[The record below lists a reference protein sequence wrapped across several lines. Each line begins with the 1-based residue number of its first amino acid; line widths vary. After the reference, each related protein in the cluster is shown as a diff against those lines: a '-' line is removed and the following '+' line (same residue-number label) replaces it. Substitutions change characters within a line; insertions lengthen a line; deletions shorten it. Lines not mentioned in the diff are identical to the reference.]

1 MLYQRYKK
9 EFAMLIGL
17 VVALLFYFLN
27 PLSLA
32 PNAVAVLSIAFAMII
47 WWVLEAAPLA
57 VVALVPIVVFPM
69 LGIAGI
75 KEVTKSYSDSTIFL
89 FMGGFFIALAIE
101 KWNLH
106 KRIALN
112 IINLTGT
119 NGDRIILGFILATCF
134 LSLWL
139 SNTATTMMM
148 LPIAGS
154 VIHVITKHHNPDGNI
169 KNFSLVLMLSIAYA
183 SNFALGTIIGT
194 PPNVA
199 YVAHISERFNYT
211 IGFTDWML
219 VFMPLTIVMVFA
231 LYWVMVKWLY
241 PNRIT
246 HSVEGKAFIVSE
258 LKGLG
263 KMSLPEKR
271 VMIVFCTTVFFWVS
285 KDLINQFQKVILLDD
300 AMIAMAGG
308 LSLFIISSGLPS
320 AKPAA
325 SAKSEE
331 LVLLEEP
338 VLSDEENEDHNRL
351 LEWGDTSKM
360 AWGILMMFG
369 GGIALAKALEDANLL
384 EQLGSYIASFSSSNL
399 LVMILVVTTL
409 SVFLSEVMSNIA
421 QVIVLAPV
429 ISSVAIALNMDPLS
443 LGIPMTLGASVA
455 SMLPMGTPP
464 NAIVFASGHVKI
476 KDMMKT
482 GFVLNIVCIIIITL
496 FCWLLQPYLIK
507 LH

>member
-1 MLYQRYKK
+1 MIYQRYKK
-9 EFAMLIGL
+9 EIAMLIGL
-17 VVALLFYFLN
+17 VLALVFYFFN
-27 PLSLA
+27 PFSLA
-32 PNAVAVLSIAFAMII
+32 PKSVTVLSIAFAMIS

-57 VVALVPIVVFPM
+57 VVALVPVVVFPL
-69 LGIAGI
+69 LGIASI

-106 KRIALN
+106 KRIALG
-112 IINLTGT
+112 IINITGT

-154 VIHVITKHHNPDGNI
+154 VIHVINKHHNQEGNI

-211 IGFTDWML
+211 IGFVDWMI
-219 VFMPLTIVMVFA
+219 VFMPLTIVMIFG

-241 PNRIT
+241 PNKIS
-246 HSVEGKAFIVSE
+246 HSVEGKAFIQDE
-258 LKGLG
+258 LAKLG
-263 KMSLPEKR
+263 KISLPEKR
-271 VMIVFCTTVFFWVS
+271 VLIIFSITVFLWIT
-285 KDLINQFQKVILLDD
+285 KDLINGFQHIIQLDD

-308 LSLFIISSGLPS
+308 LTLFLISSGTKQHEDPTNK
-320 AKPAA
+320 AV
-325 SAKSEE
+325 EE
-331 LVLLEEP
+331 STNYP
-338 VLSDEENEDHNRL
+338 VENPNRL
-351 LEWGDTSKM
+351 LEWEDTSKM
-360 AWGILMMFG
+360 AWGILLMFG

-384 EQLGSYIASFSSSNL
+384 QQLGSYIASFSSTNL
-399 LVMILVVTTL
+399 LLMILVVTTL
-409 SVFLSEVMSNIA
+409 SVFLSEVMSNVA

-476 KDMMKT
+476 KDMIKT
-482 GFVLNIVCIIIITL
+482 GFVLNIICIITITL
-496 FCWLLQPYLIK
+496 FCWLLQPYLIQ

>member
-1 MLYQRYKK
+1 MIYQRYKK
-9 EFAMLIGL
+9 EIAMLIGL
-17 VVALLFYFLN
+17 AIAMLFYFFN
-27 PLSLA
+27 PFSLA
-32 PNAVAVLSIAFAMII
+32 PKSVAVLSVAFAMIS

-57 VVALVPIVVFPM
+57 VVALVPIVVFPL
-69 LGIAGI
+69 LGITTV
-75 KEVTKSYSDSTIFL
+75 KEVTKSYSDSTVFL

-106 KRIALN
+106 KRIALG
-112 IINLTGT
+112 IINITGT
-119 NGDRIILGFILATCF
+119 NGNQIILGFIIATCF

-154 VIHVITKHHNPDGNI
+154 VIHVITKHHNKDGNI

-199 YVAHISERFNYT
+199 YVAHISERFNYI
-211 IGFTDWML
+211 IGFTDWMI
-219 VFMPLTIVMVFA
+219 VFMPLTIVMTFG

-241 PNRIT
+241 PNKIS
-246 HSVEGKAFIVSE
+246 HSAEGKAFIQEE
-258 LKGLG
+258 LAKLG
-263 KMSLPEKR
+263 KISLPEKR
-271 VMIVFCTTVFFWVS
+271 VLIIFVITVFLWIT
-285 KDLINQFQKVILLDD
+285 KDMINGFQKAIVLDD
-300 AMIAMAGG
+300 AIIAMAGG
-308 LSLFIISSGLPS
+308 LTLFIVS
-320 AKPAA
+320 AGTKEVIAA
-325 SAKSEE
+325 T
-331 LVLLEEP
+331 
-338 VLSDEENEDHNRL
+338 ENEDESQNRL
-351 LEWGDTSKM
+351 LEWQDTSKM
-360 AWGILMMFG
+360 AWGILLMFG

-384 EQLGSYIASFSSSNL
+384 QQLGSYIASFSSTNL
-399 LVMILVVTTL
+399 LLMILVVTTL
-409 SVFLSEVMSNIA
+409 SVFLSEVMSNVA

-429 ISSVAIALNMDPLS
+429 ISSIAIALKMDPLS

-476 KDMMKT
+476 KDMIKT
-482 GFVLNIVCIIIITL
+482 GFVLNIICIIIITL

>member
-17 VVALLFYFLN
+17 AVALLFYFLN
-27 PLSLA
+27 PFSLA
-32 PNAVAVLSIAFAMII
+32 PKAIAVLSIAFAMII

-69 LGIAGI
+69 LGIASV

-106 KRIALN
+106 KRIALS

-199 YVAHISERFNYT
+199 YVAHISERFNYS

-246 HSVEGKAFIVSE
+246 HSAEGKAYIVSE

-271 VMIVFCTTVFFWVS
+271 VLIVFCTTVFFWVT

-320 AKPAA
+320 AKTQELVNT
-325 SAKSEE
+325 EE
-331 LVLLEEP
+331 LVLVAEPTIIEE
-338 VLSDEENEDHNRL
+338 EAENHNRL
-351 LEWGDTSKM
+351 LEWADTSKM

-384 EQLGSYIASFSSSNL
+384 QQLGSYIASFSSSNL
-399 LVMILVVTTL
+399 LLMILVVTTL

>member
-1 MLYQRYKK
+1 MIYQRYKK
-9 EFAMLIGL
+9 EIAMLIGL
-17 VVALLFYFLN
+17 VLALLFYFFN
-27 PLSLA
+27 PFSLA
-32 PNAVAVLSIAFAMII
+32 PKSVAVLSVAFAMIS

-57 VVALVPIVVFPM
+57 VVALVPIVVFPL
-69 LGIAGI
+69 LGITTV
-75 KEVTKSYSDSTIFL
+75 KEVTKSYSDSTVFL

-106 KRIALN
+106 KRIALG
-112 IINLTGT
+112 IINITGT
-119 NGDRIILGFILATCF
+119 NGNQIILGFIIATCF

-154 VIHVITKHHNPDGNI
+154 VIHVITKHHNKDGNI

-199 YVAHISERFNYT
+199 YVAHISERFNYI
-211 IGFTDWML
+211 IGFTDWMI
-219 VFMPLTIVMVFA
+219 VFMPLTIVMTFG

-241 PNRIT
+241 PNKIS
-246 HSVEGKAFIVSE
+246 HSAEGKAFIQEE
-258 LKGLG
+258 LAKLG
-263 KMSLPEKR
+263 KISLPEKR
-271 VMIVFCTTVFFWVS
+271 VLIIFVITVFLWIT
-285 KDLINQFQKVILLDD
+285 KDMINGFQKAIVLDD
-300 AMIAMAGG
+300 SIIAMAGG
-308 LSLFIISSGLPS
+308 LTLFIVS
-320 AKPAA
+320 AGTKEVIAA
-325 SAKSEE
+325 T
-331 LVLLEEP
+331 
-338 VLSDEENEDHNRL
+338 ENEDDSQNRL
-351 LEWGDTSKM
+351 LEWQDTSKM
-360 AWGILMMFG
+360 AWGILLMFG

-384 EQLGSYIASFSSSNL
+384 QQLGSYIASFSSTNL
-399 LVMILVVTTL
+399 LLMILVVTTL
-409 SVFLSEVMSNIA
+409 SVFLSEVMSNVA

-429 ISSVAIALNMDPLS
+429 ISSVAIALKMDPLS

-476 KDMMKT
+476 KDMIKT
-482 GFVLNIVCIIIITL
+482 GFVLNIICIIIITL

>member
-1 MLYQRYKK
+1 MIYQRYKK
-9 EFAMLIGL
+9 EIAMLIGL
-17 VVALLFYFLN
+17 VLALLFYFFN
-27 PLSLA
+27 PFSLA
-32 PNAVAVLSIAFAMII
+32 PKSVAVLSVAFAMIS

-57 VVALVPIVVFPM
+57 VVALVPIVVFPL
-69 LGIAGI
+69 LGITTV
-75 KEVTKSYSDSTIFL
+75 KEVTKSYSDSTVFL

-106 KRIALN
+106 KRIALG
-112 IINLTGT
+112 IINITGT
-119 NGDRIILGFILATCF
+119 NGNQIILGFIIATCF

-154 VIHVITKHHNPDGNI
+154 VIHVITKHHNKDGNI

-199 YVAHISERFNYT
+199 YVAHISERFNYI
-211 IGFTDWML
+211 IGFTDWMI
-219 VFMPLTIVMVFA
+219 VFMPLTIVMTFG

-241 PNRIT
+241 PNKIS
-246 HSVEGKAFIVSE
+246 HSAEGKAFIQEE
-258 LKGLG
+258 LAKLG
-263 KMSLPEKR
+263 KISLPEKR
-271 VMIVFCTTVFFWVS
+271 VLIIFVITVFLWIT
-285 KDLINQFQKVILLDD
+285 KDMINGFQKAIVLDD
-300 AMIAMAGG
+300 AIIAMAGG
-308 LSLFIISSGLPS
+308 LTLFIVS
-320 AKPAA
+320 AGSAA
-325 SAKSEE
+325 SINANFTAADKLETDVSKESEAT
-331 LVLLEEP
+331 P
-338 VLSDEENEDHNRL
+338 QSRL
-351 LEWGDTSKM
+351 LEWEDTSKM
-360 AWGILMMFG
+360 AWGILLMFG

-384 EQLGSYIASFSSSNL
+384 QQLGSYIASFSSTNL
-399 LVMILVVTTL
+399 LLMILVVTTL
-409 SVFLSEVMSNIA
+409 SVFLSEVMSNVA

-429 ISSVAIALNMDPLS
+429 ISSVAIALKMDPLS

-476 KDMMKT
+476 KDMIKT
-482 GFVLNIVCIIIITL
+482 GFVLNIICIIIITL

>member
-17 VVALLFYFLN
+17 AVALLFYFLN
-27 PLSLA
+27 PFSLA
-32 PNAVAVLSIAFAMII
+32 PKAIAVLSIAFAMII

-69 LGIAGI
+69 LGIASV

-154 VIHVITKHHNPDGNI
+154 VIHVITKHHNPDGSI

-199 YVAHISERFNYT
+199 YVAHISERFNYS

-246 HSVEGKAFIVSE
+246 HSAEGKAYIVSE

-271 VMIVFCTTVFFWVS
+271 VLIVFCTTVFFWVT

-320 AKPAA
+320 AKTQELVNT
-325 SAKSEE
+325 EE
-331 LVLLEEP
+331 LVLVAEPTIIEE
-338 VLSDEENEDHNRL
+338 EAENHNRL
-351 LEWGDTSKM
+351 LEWADTSKM

-384 EQLGSYIASFSSSNL
+384 QQLGSYIASFSSSNL
-399 LVMILVVTTL
+399 LLMILIVTTL

>member
-9 EFAMLIGL
+9 EMAMLIGL
-17 VVALLFYFLN
+17 AIALAFYFFN
-27 PLSLA
+27 PFLLA
-32 PNAVAVLSIAFAMII
+32 PKSVTVLSVAFAMIS
-47 WWVLEAAPLA
+47 WWILEAAPLA
-57 VVALVPIVVFPM
+57 VVALVPIVVFPL
-69 LGIAGI
+69 LGIATV
-75 KEVTKSYSDSTIFL
+75 KEVTKAYSDSTVFL

-106 KRIALN
+106 KRIALG
-112 IINLTGT
+112 IINITGT

-154 VIHVITKHHNPDGNI
+154 VIHVITKHHNKEGNI

-211 IGFTDWML
+211 IGFVDWML
-219 VFMPLTIVMVFA
+219 VFMPLTVVMIFG

-241 PNRIT
+241 PNKIS
-246 HSVEGKAFIVSE
+246 HSVEGKAFIQDE
-258 LKGLG
+258 LAKLG
-263 KMSLPEKR
+263 KISLPEKR
-271 VMIVFCTTVFFWVS
+271 VLIIFLITVFLWIT
-285 KDLINQFQKVILLDD
+285 KDLINGFQNIIQLDD
-300 AMIAMAGG
+300 AIIAMAGG
-308 LSLFIISSGLPS
+308 LTLFIVS
-320 AKPAA
+320 AGTAA
-325 SAKSEE
+325 SAKANLIGADNLKREFSKESEI
-331 LVLLEEP
+331 VF
-338 VLSDEENEDHNRL
+338 STRL
-351 LEWGDTSKM
+351 LEWEDTSKM
-360 AWGILMMFG
+360 AWGILLMFG

-384 EQLGSYIASFSSSNL
+384 QQLGSYIASFSSSNL
-399 LVMILVVTTL
+399 LLMILVVTTL
-409 SVFLSEVMSNIA
+409 SVFLSEVMSNVA

-476 KDMMKT
+476 KDMIKT
-482 GFVLNIVCIIIITL
+482 GFVLNIICIITITL
-496 FCWLLQPYLIK
+496 FCWALQPYLIK

>member
-1 MLYQRYKK
+1 MIYQRYKK
-9 EFAMLIGL
+9 EIAMLIGL
-17 VVALLFYFLN
+17 VIALLFYFFN
-27 PLSLA
+27 PFSLA
-32 PNAVAVLSIAFAMII
+32 PKSVTVLSIAFAMIS

-57 VVALVPIVVFPM
+57 VVALVPIVVFPL
-69 LGIAGI
+69 LGIATV

-106 KRIALN
+106 KRIALG
-112 IINLTGT
+112 IINITGT

-154 VIHVITKHHNPDGNI
+154 VIHVINKHHNKEGNI

-211 IGFTDWML
+211 IGFTNWML
-219 VFMPLTIVMVFA
+219 VFMPLTIVMILG

-241 PNRIT
+241 PNKIS
-246 HSVEGKAFIVSE
+246 HSVEGKAFIQEE
-258 LKGLG
+258 LAKLG
-263 KMSLPEKR
+263 KISLSEKR
-271 VMIVFCTTVFFWVS
+271 VLIIFGITVFLWIA
-285 KDLINQFQKVILLDD
+285 KDLINGIQKVMVLDD
-300 AMIAMAGG
+300 AIIAMAGG
-308 LSLFIISSGLPS
+308 LTLFIVSSGTKLNKDLTNEQ
-320 AKPAA
+320 A
-325 SAKSEE
+325 
-331 LVLLEEP
+331 EEP
-338 VLSDEENEDHNRL
+338 NIKEVENHNRL
-351 LEWGDTSKM
+351 LEWEDTNKM
-360 AWGILMMFG
+360 AWGILLMFG
-369 GGIALAKALEDANLL
+369 GGIALAKALEDAKLL
-384 EQLGSYIASFSSSNL
+384 QQLGTYIASFSSTNL
-399 LVMILVVTTL
+399 LLMILVVTTL
-409 SVFLSEVMSNIA
+409 SVFLSEVMSNVA

-464 NAIVFASGHVKI
+464 NAIVFASGYVKI
-476 KDMMKT
+476 KDMIKT
-482 GFVLNIVCIIIITL
+482 GFVLNIICIIIITL
-496 FCWLLQPYLIK
+496 FCWLLQPYLIN

>member
-9 EFAMLIGL
+9 EAAMLIGL
-17 VVALLFYFLN
+17 AIALLFYFFN
-27 PLSLA
+27 PFSLA
-32 PNAVAVLSIAFAMII
+32 PNSVKVLSIAFAMIS

-57 VVALVPIVVFPM
+57 VVALVPVVVFPL
-69 LGIAGI
+69 LGIATV

-106 KRIALN
+106 KRIALG
-112 IINLTGT
+112 IINITGT
-119 NGDRIILGFILATCF
+119 NGDRIILGFILSTCF

-154 VIHVITKHHNPDGNI
+154 VIHVITKHHNNDGNI

-211 IGFTDWML
+211 IGFVDWMM
-219 VFMPLTIVMVFA
+219 VFMPLTIVMIFG

-241 PNRIT
+241 PNKIS
-246 HSVEGKAFIVSE
+246 HSVEGKAFIQEE
-258 LKGLG
+258 LAKLG
-263 KMSLPEKR
+263 KISLPEKR
-271 VMIVFCTTVFFWVS
+271 VLMIFSVTVFLWIT
-285 KDLINQFQKVILLDD
+285 KDLINGFQKTIQLDD
-300 AMIAMAGG
+300 AIIAMAGG
-308 LSLFIISSGLPS
+308 LTLFIVS
-320 AKPAA
+320 AGSAA
-325 SAKSEE
+325 TVNADLAVNNNVKMEVEKDIEASTQK
-331 LVLLEEP
+331 
-338 VLSDEENEDHNRL
+338 RL
-351 LEWGDTSKM
+351 LDWEDTSKM
-360 AWGILMMFG
+360 AWGILLMFG

-384 EQLGSYIASFSSSNL
+384 QQLGSYIASFSSSNL
-399 LVMILVVTTL
+399 LLMILVVTTL
-409 SVFLSEVMSNIA
+409 SVFLSEVMSNVA

-476 KDMMKT
+476 KDMIKT
-482 GFVLNIVCIIIITL
+482 GFVLNIICIIIITL
-496 FCWLLQPYLIK
+496 FCWLLQPYLIR

>member
-17 VVALLFYFLN
+17 VLALLFYFLN
-27 PLSLA
+27 PFSLA
-32 PNAVAVLSIAFAMII
+32 PKAVAVLSIAFAMIA

-69 LGIAGI
+69 LGIASV

-112 IINLTGT
+112 IINITGT

-199 YVAHISERFNYT
+199 YVAHISERFDYT

-219 VFMPLTIVMVFA
+219 VFMPLTIVMIFS

-246 HSVEGKAFIVSE
+246 HSTEGKAYIVSE

-271 VMIVFCTTVFFWVS
+271 VLIVFCTTVFFWVT
-285 KDLINQFQKVILLDD
+285 KDLINEFQKSIVLDD

-308 LSLFIISSGLPS
+308 LSLFIISSGLPTF
-320 AKPAA
+320 K
-325 SAKSEE
+325 KEE
-331 LVLLEEP
+331 LANLEELILVTEP
-338 VLSDEENEDHNRL
+338 TVIAEEAENNNRL
-351 LEWGDTSKM
+351 LEWAD
-360 AWGILMMFG
+360 
-369 GGIALAKALEDANLL
+369 N
-384 EQLGSYIASFSSSNL
+384 IASFSSSNL
-399 LVMILVVTTL
+399 LLMILVVTTL

>member
-17 VVALLFYFLN
+17 VLALLFYFLN
-27 PLSLA
+27 PFSLA
-32 PNAVAVLSIAFAMII
+32 PKAVTVLSIAFAMII

-69 LGIAGI
+69 LGIASV

-154 VIHVITKHHNPDGNI
+154 VIHVITRHHNPDANI

-199 YVAHISERFNYT
+199 YVAHISERFDYT
-211 IGFTDWML
+211 IGFTDWMI
-219 VFMPLTIVMVFA
+219 VFMPLTIVMVFG

-246 HSVEGKAFIVSE
+246 HSTEGKAYIVSE

-271 VMIVFCTTVFFWVS
+271 VLIVFCTTVFFWVT
-285 KDLINQFQKVILLDD
+285 KDLINEFQKAIVLDD

-308 LSLFIISSGLPS
+308 LTLFIISSGLPTFN
-320 AKPAA
+320 KEE
-325 SAKSEE
+325 SE
-331 LVLLEEP
+331 
-338 VLSDEENEDHNRL
+338 NNNRL
-351 LEWGDTSKM
+351 LEWADTSKM

-369 GGIALAKALEDANLL
+369 GGIALAKALEEANLL
-384 EQLGSYIASFSSSNL
+384 QQLGSYIASFSSSNL
-399 LVMILVVTTL
+399 LLMILVVTTL

-476 KDMMKT
+476 KDMIKT

>member
-17 VVALLFYFLN
+17 VLALLFYFLN
-27 PLSLA
+27 PFSLA
-32 PNAVAVLSIAFAMII
+32 PKAVTVLSIAFAMII

-69 LGIAGI
+69 LGIASV

-154 VIHVITKHHNPDGNI
+154 VIHVITKHHNPDANI

-199 YVAHISERFNYT
+199 YVAHISERFDYT
-211 IGFTDWML
+211 IGFTDWMI
-219 VFMPLTIVMVFA
+219 VFMPLTIVMVFG

-246 HSVEGKAFIVSE
+246 HSTEGKAYIVSE

-271 VMIVFCTTVFFWVS
+271 VLIVFCTTVFFWVT
-285 KDLINQFQKVILLDD
+285 KDLINEFQKAIVLDD

-308 LSLFIISSGLPS
+308 LTLFIISSGLPTFN
-320 AKPAA
+320 KEE
-325 SAKSEE
+325 SE
-331 LVLLEEP
+331 
-338 VLSDEENEDHNRL
+338 NNNRL
-351 LEWGDTSKM
+351 LEWADTSKM

-369 GGIALAKALEDANLL
+369 GGIALAKALEEANLL
-384 EQLGSYIASFSSSNL
+384 QQLGSYIASFSSSNL
-399 LVMILVVTTL
+399 LLMILVVTTL

-464 NAIVFASGHVKI
+464 NAIVFACGHVKI
-476 KDMMKT
+476 KDMIKT

>member
-17 VVALLFYFLN
+17 VLALLFYFLN
-27 PLSLA
+27 PFSLA
-32 PNAVAVLSIAFAMII
+32 PKAVTVLSIAFAMII

-69 LGIAGI
+69 LGIASV

-154 VIHVITKHHNPDGNI
+154 VIHIITKHHNPDANI

-199 YVAHISERFNYT
+199 YVAHISERFDYT
-211 IGFTDWML
+211 IGFTDWMI
-219 VFMPLTIVMVFA
+219 VFMPLTIVMVFG

-246 HSVEGKAFIVSE
+246 HSTEGKAYIVSE

-271 VMIVFCTTVFFWVS
+271 VLIVFCTTVFFWVT
-285 KDLINQFQKVILLDD
+285 KDLINEFQKAIVLDD

-308 LSLFIISSGLPS
+308 LTLFIISSGLPTFN
-320 AKPAA
+320 KEE
-325 SAKSEE
+325 SE
-331 LVLLEEP
+331 
-338 VLSDEENEDHNRL
+338 NNNRL
-351 LEWGDTSKM
+351 LEWADTSKM

-369 GGIALAKALEDANLL
+369 GGIALAKALEEANLL
-384 EQLGSYIASFSSSNL
+384 QQLGSYIASFSSSNL
-399 LVMILVVTTL
+399 LLMILVVTTL

-476 KDMMKT
+476 KDMIKT